1 MKQFVKILL
10 LFLWLMTSIITGAC
24 ALNSAIPFY
33 MVFGALNI
41 LINIGAIYKIAKEL
55 ELF

>member
-10 LFLWLMTSIITGAC
+10 LFLWLMTTIITGAC
-24 ALNSAIPFY
+24 ALNSTIPFY

>member
-24 ALNSAIPFY
+24 ALNSAVPFY

>member
-1 MKQFVKILL
+1 M
-10 LFLWLMTSIITGAC
+10 FLWLMTAIITGAC
-24 ALNSAIPFY
+24 ALNSTIPFY

-41 LINIGAIYKIAKEL
+41 LINIEAIYKIAKEL

>member
-41 LINIGAIYKIAKEL
+41 FINIGAIYKIAKEL

>member
-1 MKQFVKILL
+1 
-10 LFLWLMTSIITGAC
+10 MTTIITGAC
-24 ALNSAIPFY
+24 ALNSTIPFY

>member
-10 LFLWLMTSIITGAC
+10 LFLWLMTVIITGAC

>member
-10 LFLWLMTSIITGAC
+10 LFLWLMTPIITGAC

>member
-10 LFLWLMTSIITGAC
+10 LFLWLMTAIITGAC
-24 ALNSAIPFY
+24 ALNSAVPFY

>member
-10 LFLWLMTSIITGAC
+10 LFLWLMTAIITGAC
-24 ALNSAIPFY
+24 ALNSTIPFY